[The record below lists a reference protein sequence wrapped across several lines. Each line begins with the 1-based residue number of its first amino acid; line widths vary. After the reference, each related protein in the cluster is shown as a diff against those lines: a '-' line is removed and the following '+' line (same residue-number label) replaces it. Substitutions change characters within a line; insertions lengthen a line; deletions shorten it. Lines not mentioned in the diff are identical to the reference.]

1 VKFRV
6 LAFNFNLMWCLSLN
20 LVLGLLFMTLQ
31 ALGFLPTLNMT
42 YDNGAPYKSS
52 PWNMLVGTGFFFVT
66 LFHWHDLR
74 VLLGIPGPTLFLDKT
89 CIDQMDE
96 QRKRR
101 GIESLA
107 AFVRHSNKMLVIY
120 SDIYLHKLWTV
131 YELACFMTLQP
142 THKLRVVPVIITE
155 VMVKGISLFL
165 LICVM
170 DLFSD
175 MNAVHSAFGIESF
188 GAASYVATCAM
199 ILPAVVMFCRIWRK
213 WMHEL
218 SRIHEQATS
227 FSVFEAECFQEADRP
242 LIHRSIAK
250 FMKGIDA
257 VPKDASEEVA
267 LEAFERKVHVEVP
280 CALRVS
286 LGRVGIRYR
295 HACVIFLPFFLYL
308 MDGVGLALHQGVP
321 ARNIL
326 LQLVGG
332 ITSYLAVYPVL
343 LALIAL
349 FMRVSLRLRSCA
361 SIWASYVATAML
373 ITVMALSWHVAE
385 GTLRGWGERDTVS
398 FCAFISASAAMFS
411 LTAFLYRPQC

>member
-1 VKFRV
+1 
-6 LAFNFNLMWCLSLN
+6 
-20 LVLGLLFMTLQ
+20 
-31 ALGFLPTLNMT
+31 
-42 YDNGAPYKSS
+42 
-52 PWNMLVGTGFFFVT
+52 
-66 LFHWHDLR
+66 
-74 VLLGIPGPTLFLDKT
+74 
-89 CIDQMDE
+89 
-96 QRKRR
+96 
-101 GIESLA
+101 
-107 AFVRHSNKMLVIY
+107 
-120 SDIYLHKLWTV
+120 
-131 YELACFMTLQP
+131 MTLQP

-175 MNAVHSAFGIESF
+175 MNAVHSALGIESF
-188 GAASYVATCAM
+188 GAASYVATSAM

-257 VPKDASEEVA
+257 VPKDASEQTA
-267 LEAFERKVHVEVP
+267 LEAFEEKVHLEVP
-280 CALRVS
+280 WALQVS

-295 HACVIFLPFFLYL
+295 HACVIFLPFFLYT
-308 MDGVGLALHQGVP
+308 MDGLGLALNQAVP

-332 ITSYLAVYPVL
+332 LTSYLAVYPVL
-343 LALIAL
+343 LAIIAML
-349 FMRVSLRLRSCA
+349 MRVSLRLQRCA
-361 SIWASYVATAML
+361 FIWASYISTAMV
-373 ITVMALSWHVAE
+373 ITVVALSWHVAE
-385 GTLRGWGERDTVS
+385 GILRTRGEHSTAGICVFLS
-398 FCAFISASAAMFS
+398 TSAAIFL
-411 LTAFLYRPQC
+411 LTAFMYRPLVWTGLKPKPRGAESP